1 MPDPVIVTIMLVT
14 LAATL
19 GIGFFSY
26 LRARNITEYFAYGRR
41 LKWVFLGLAMFASI
55 LSAFSFIGGPGL
67 VYAFGSASL
76 WIPFSATIGIPLAFI
91 LVGRKLQRLAGEDDE
106 VVTLADAAYKR
117 YGSQAARA
125 AVALGI
131 LFGIFAYLGAQL
143 RGAAYVLEVVFE
155 IDFLTAFLI
164 GALII
169 TIYPL
174 VGGIVAGINTDVL
187 QGTIMAVAAVAVFGF
202 AVASGGGMDAITATV
217 ASDNPVMVGPW
228 GTLPAI
234 LVLSWFFIFTIGVV
248 GMPHST
254 SKFLM
259 LKDADQ
265 LKKGVLLATGTY
277 VIGTLLWLTVGFAV
291 RALVIRGDMTALT
304 APDQASPTFL
314 AEQVPSWLAGLV
326 FAGLASAIL
335 STASTFLNVG
345 AATLTRDLPMA
356 FGRPLRNPMPW
367 ARFWTGALAVAAG
380 VVAWFSNEFVALL
393 GAVGFGLHAAALVP
407 AFAIGLHWRRSTGAG
422 VVASVATT
430 LVGFGYFF
438 LADQMGLARSLGW
451 WLPSSGFYW
460 VAMVMMLSMLVFII
474 VSYLT
479 TPSPDALFVEDDQR
493 DMEPALPTPGG
504 RPVPQ
509 PVTGGED

>member
-1 MPDPVIVTIMLVT
+1 MPDPVIVAIMLVT

-117 YGSQAARA
+117 YGSQGARA

-143 RGAAYVLEVVFE
+143 RGAAFVLERVFE
-155 IDFLTAFLI
+155 IDFGLAFVI
-164 GALII
+164 GLII
-169 TIYPL
+169 IIIYPL

-202 AVASGGGMDAITATV
+202 AVASGGGMDVITATV
-217 ASDNPVMVGPW
+217 ASDNADMVGPW

-234 LVLSWFFIFTIGVV
+234 FVLSWFFVFTIGVV

-259 LKDADQ
+259 LKDATQ
-265 LKKGVLLATGTY
+265 LKRGILLATGTY
-277 VIGTLLWLTVGFAV
+277 VVGTLVWLTVGFAV
-291 RALVIRGDMTALT
+291 RSLVIQGDMAAL
-304 APDQASPTFL
+304 ADPDQASPTFL

-345 AATLTRDLPMA
+345 AATLTRDLPAAM
-356 FGRPLRNPMPW
+356 GRPLKNPMPW
-367 ARFWTGALAVAAG
+367 ARFWTAALGVFAG
-380 VVAWFSNEFVALL
+380 VVAWYSNEFVALL

-430 LVGFGYFF
+430 IVGFGYFF
-438 LADQMGLARSLGW
+438 LADQMGLAANQGW

-460 VAMVMMLSMLVFII
+460 VALMMMASMLVFIV

-479 TPSPDALFVEDDQR
+479 SPGEDAVFVEDDQR
-493 DMEPALPTPGG
+493 EIEPALPMPEP
-504 RPVPQ
+504 RPVPG
-509 PVTGGED
+509 PTAAKEA